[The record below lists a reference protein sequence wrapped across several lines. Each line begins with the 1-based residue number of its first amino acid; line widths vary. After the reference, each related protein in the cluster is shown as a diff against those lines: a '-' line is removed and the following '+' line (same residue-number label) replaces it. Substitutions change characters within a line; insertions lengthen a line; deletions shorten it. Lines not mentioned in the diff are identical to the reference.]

1 MNWYEHTD
9 SDTVTAVLE
18 LPGLKP
24 ENITIILSDN
34 KLTISGEST
43 DRRPQGR
50 GKYTTRELPYGTFS
64 RELTVPSGLKVC
76 EV

>member
-9 SDTVTAVLE
+9 SDTMTAVLE

-34 KLTISGEST
+34 KLTIRANLRTSDLKEGESI
-43 DRRPQGR
+43 PLANSH
-50 GKYTTRELPYGTFS
+50 TRHSLES
-64 RELTVPSGLKVC
+64 
-76 EV
+76 